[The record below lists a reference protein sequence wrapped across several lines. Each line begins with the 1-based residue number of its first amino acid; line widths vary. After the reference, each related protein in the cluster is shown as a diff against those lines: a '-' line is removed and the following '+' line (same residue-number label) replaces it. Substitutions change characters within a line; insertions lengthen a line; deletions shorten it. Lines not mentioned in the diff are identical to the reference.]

1 MTFEQLLRAYDDA
14 EAHAAAIAAVVEAA
28 RKALARAEAQAADAV
43 AAARTKLGEAEAA
56 VVQAA
61 EAQAAAREAIH
72 VRLKEKG
79 HHFLRGKDGKITV
92 YRSLPDHDFEAFT
105 PTPGD

>member
-1 MTFEQLLRAYDDA
+1 MTFEALLKVHDDA
-14 EAHAAAIAAVVEAA
+14 KTQAEA
-28 RKALARAEAQAADAV
+28 RKAAVDVARRKLAEAEAEVSAKV
-43 AAARTKLGEAEAA
+43 EAARTKLGEAEAA